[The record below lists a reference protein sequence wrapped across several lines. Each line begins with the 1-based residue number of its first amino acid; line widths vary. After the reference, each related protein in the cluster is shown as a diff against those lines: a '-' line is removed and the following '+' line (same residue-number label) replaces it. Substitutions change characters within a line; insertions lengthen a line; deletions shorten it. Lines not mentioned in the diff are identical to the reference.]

1 MPFLKLAIKNNFNE
15 KNILKYISHKF
26 QIKREGPSVEF
37 YNILHT
43 YYNKRGGEG
52 RRTFLTHKKKEDIK
66 K

>member
-43 YYNKRGGEG
+43 YYNKRGGGGEG
-52 RRTFLTHKKKEDIK
+52 ELFPNKT
-66 K
+66 

>member
-26 QIKREGPSVEF
+26 QINREGPSVEF

-43 YYNKRGGEG
+43 YYNKRGGGGESN
-52 RRTFLTHKKKEDIK
+52 TF
-66 K
+66 

>member
-43 YYNKRGGEG
+43 YYNKRGGGEVTLFETKTKSQ
-52 RRTFLTHKKKEDIK
+52 RN
-66 K
+66 

>member
-43 YYNKRGGEG
+43 YYNKRGGG
-52 RRTFLTHKKKEDIK
+52 GSDTF
-66 K
+66 